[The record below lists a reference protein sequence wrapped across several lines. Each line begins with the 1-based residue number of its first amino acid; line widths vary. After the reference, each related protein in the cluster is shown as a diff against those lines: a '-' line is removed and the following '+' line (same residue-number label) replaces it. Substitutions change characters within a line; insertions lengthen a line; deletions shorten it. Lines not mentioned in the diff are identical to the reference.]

1 LSEITKESINSL
13 QKRYI
18 DIWLSPIRFL
28 NDLKFCLY
36 SNDQIINKKLSKA
49 RLSSKKIF
57 EKANQIIE
65 NRQIEKPEKISAE
78 LSANLIVTQ
87 SLEDKSLVKDNRY
100 LKLNDFREE
109 ILKTSQRFSCNYILK
124 HPNLIESEF
133 QTLFEDLDIPNLK
146 VINGNTYEIISSKN
160 LKHLTSISSSLLEE
174 AKYFRKDIN
183 YLYQPVVD
191 DRYVCLNQT
200 IFKASFWQQI
210 MGSSKYS
217 AYVFIH
223 HDNYFRNLFG
233 SAWGYHSFLHSETNM
248 FEYKSVVS
256 YLKCL
261 GSLDK
266 SKEYFLY
273 GMGSISKFVI
283 ENTDIKIVGVINR
296 DKKQKQ
302 FSGIPVHEIGQIQE
316 AMEIIITPSY
326 DSERIIKDL
335 RHLNSTLYL
344 LR

>member
-1 LSEITKESINSL
+1 
-13 QKRYI
+13 
-18 DIWLSPIRFL
+18 L
-28 NDLKFCLY
+28 NDLNFCLY
-36 SNDQIINKKLSKA
+36 SNDENINKKLLKE
-49 RLSSKKIF
+49 RLSSKKKF

-65 NRQIEKPEKISAE
+65 NRKVEKPEKISAE

-87 SLEDKSLVKDNRY
+87 SLEDKSLVKDNKY
-100 LKLNDFREE
+100 LRLSDFKEE
-109 ILKTSQRFSCNYILK
+109 ILKISQRFSCNYILK

-133 QTLFEDLDIPNLK
+133 QTLFENLDIPNLK
-146 VINGNTYEIISSKN
+146 AIDGNTYEIISSQN

-174 AKYFRKDIN
+174 AKYFGKDIT

-191 DRYVCLNQT
+191 HRYVCLNQA
-200 IFKASFWQQI
+200 IFKASFWQEI
-210 MGSSKYS
+210 MGSSKCS

-256 YLKCL
+256 FLKFL
-261 GSLDK
+261 ESLDK

-273 GMGSISKFVI
+273 GMGSISKFII

-302 FSGIPVHEIGQIQE
+302 FSGITVHEIGQIQE
-316 AMEIIITPSY
+316 VMEIIITPFY
-326 DSERIIKDL
+326 DSKRIKKDL
-335 RHLNSTLYL
+335 RHLNSTIYCLS
-344 LR
+344 